1 MNFLKNLFLF
11 LRFLSKL
18 RVEQKGKVT
27 ILEYNNLQLSVQA
40 AELQLRFKGLL
51 LIDPMF
57 YSICAEHSLR
67 NSILN
72 ENYKRAVELYRE
84 VVNLNGQERDE
95 AYQEIYNRSHDG
107 YNSVFEKSGTRER
120 SDAERVN

>member
-11 LRFLSKL
+11 VRFLSKL
-18 RVEQKGKVT
+18 KVKQKGKVT
-27 ILEYNNLQLSVQA
+27 VLKYGNLQLSVQA

-57 YSICAEHSLR
+57 YSICAEHSLS

-72 ENYKRAVELYRE
+72 EDYERAVELYRE

-95 AYQEIYNRSHDG
+95 AYQEIYDRSHAR
-107 YNSVFEKSGTRER
+107 YNSNIEKSGTGER
-120 SDAERVN
+120 SEPERVN

>member
-11 LRFLSKL
+11 VRFLSKL
-18 RVEQKGKVT
+18 KVNQKGKVT
-27 ILEYNNLQLSVQA
+27 VLEYSNLQLSVQA

-57 YSICAEHSLR
+57 YSICAEHSLS

-72 ENYKRAVELYRE
+72 EDYERAVELYRE

-95 AYQEIYNRSHDG
+95 AYQEIYDRSHAR
-107 YNSVFEKSGTRER
+107 YNSNIEKSGTGER
-120 SDAERVN
+120 SEPERVN

>member
-11 LRFLSKL
+11 VRFLSKL
-18 RVEQKGKVT
+18 RVEHKGKVT
-27 ILEYNNLQLSVQA
+27 VLEYNNLQLLVQN

-57 YSICAEHSLR
+57 YSLCAEHSLSG
-67 NSILN
+67 SIIN
-72 ENYKRAVELYRE
+72 EDNKKAVELYRE
-84 VVNLNGQERDE
+84 VVNLNGQERDK
-95 AYQEIYNRSHDG
+95 AYQEIYNRSHAG
-107 YNSVFEKSGTRER
+107 YNSNIEKYGTGER